1 MMPNDRSDSLWRT
14 VRAVAWSF
22 FGVRNSGEFQQDVQK
37 LRPAQV
43 VIGGIVGGVLFVLVL
58 VALVKWV
65 VGSGVAA

>member
-1 MMPNDRSDSLWRT
+1 MTTADRSGSLWRT

-22 FGVRNSGEFQQDVQK
+22 FGVRNAGEFQQDVQK